1 MTLLDAPVYNEARA
15 RKRRNLFIALGVL
28 VVILAGLVYWYW
40 DWPQEHRVNQF
51 FTAVEAKDFPKAFG
65 IWNNDPNWQQHPDQY
80 KVYPYG
86 KFTVDWGASSD
97 YGVIA
102 SHKIVME
109 KATGSGVIVGV
120 DVNGRKTPMFLW
132 VERKSGTIGFSPFEL
147 TYGTVQA
154 Q

>member
-1 MTLLDAPVYNEARA
+1 
-15 RKRRNLFIALGVL
+15 
-28 VVILAGLVYWYW
+28 
-40 DWPQEHRVNQF
+40 
-51 FTAVEAKDFPKAFG
+51 
-65 IWNNDPNWQQHPDQY
+65 
-80 KVYPYG
+80 
-86 KFTVDWGASSD
+86 
-97 YGVIA
+97 
-102 SHKIVME
+102 ME